1 MRTHLQDYV
10 QQFTFERYAELFN
23 DLYSKLK

>member
-1 MRTHLQDYV
+1 MRSHLQDYV
-10 QQFTFERYAELFN
+10 QQFTFARYADLFT

>member
-10 QQFTFERYAELFN
+10 QQFTFERYGDLFN